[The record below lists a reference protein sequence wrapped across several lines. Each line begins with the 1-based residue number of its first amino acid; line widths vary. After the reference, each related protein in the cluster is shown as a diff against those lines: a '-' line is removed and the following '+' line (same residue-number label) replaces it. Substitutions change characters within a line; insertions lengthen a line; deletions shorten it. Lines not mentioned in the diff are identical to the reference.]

1 MTYIEKK
8 QSLLLYN
15 LQFFAD
21 TGAGEKTEKATPKKR
36 EKAREEGQV
45 AKSTEIT
52 TAFMFIGM
60 FSALKILGPN
70 LVAELIQFTNEMF
83 SLFTIKEITIQ
94 YAAGLMNHVIKFLL
108 GLLAPF
114 FLISFGIGFVS
125 NFIQVGW
132 HPTMKPL
139 TLDFKRLSP
148 IQGFK
153 RLFSLRSLVEL
164 LKAIFKIIIILIIVY
179 STLKNYEKMILAIYD
194 IPVLEAYSVIA
205 NLSLD
210 IGIKVGAFFVILA
223 IADYIYQRVDLSKK
237 LKMTKQE
244 VKDEYKQAEGNP
256 EIKSKIRQKMREAS
270 MRRMMQ
276 DLPKAD
282 VIITNPTHFAVA
294 IQYDANNF
302 GAPLVIAKGA
312 DLIAA
317 KIKEFAKENN
327 IEIVE
332 NKALA
337 RTLFY
342 TVEIGEEIP
351 PDLYQA
357 VAEILAF
364 VYNLTKQRQPS

>member
-1 MTYIEKK
+1 MTYVEKK
-8 QSLLLYN
+8 HSLMLTYN
-15 LQFFAD
+15 LQFFAE
-21 TGAGEKTEKATPKKR
+21 GAGEKTEKATPKKR

-60 FSALKILGPN
+60 FSALKILGPR
-70 LVAELIQFTNEMF
+70 LVLRLTQFMQDMF
-83 SLFTIKEITIQ
+83 ALFTVKEMTIQ
-94 YAAGLMNHVIKFLL
+94 YAAGIMNHTIKFLIEL
-108 GLLAPF
+108 TIPF
-114 FLISFGIGFVS
+114 MLIAFGISVIT

-132 HPTMKPL
+132 HPTSKPL
-139 TLDFKRLSP
+139 NFDIKKLSP

-153 RLFSLRSLVEL
+153 RLFSLRSLIEL
-164 LKAIFKIIIILIIVY
+164 LKAIFKIVIILILVY
-179 STLKNYEKMILAIYD
+179 STLKDYEKVILAIYD
-194 IPVLEAYSVIA
+194 IPVFEAYSLIA
-205 NLSLD
+205 SLSLN
-210 IGIKVGAFFVILA
+210 IGIKVGAFFIILA
-223 IADYIYQRVDLSKK
+223 ILDYIYQRVDLSKK

-294 IQYDANNF
+294 IKYESNSL
-302 GAPLVIAKGA
+302 GAPVVIAKGA

-317 KIKEFAKENN
+317 KIKEVGKENN

-332 NKALA
+332 NKPLA

-351 PDLYQA
+351 PELYQA

-364 VYNLTKQRQPS
+364 VYTLNKKKSV